1 MNDKQLNILVID
13 EDHAR
18 AAMLEEALVEAGYTH
33 VVTIKSTSNLHER
46 IAALA
51 PDMVIIDLQN
61 PDRDT
66 LEGMFQVTRSVKKP
80 IAMFVDQSDGDMI
93 KRAVEAGVSAYVV
106 DGLKRDRVTAVVDV
120 AVNRFEAF
128 QKVTDERDA
137 ARTALADRKTI
148 DRAKGL
154 LMQHRGISES
164 EAYNLLRN
172 AAMQQSK
179 KMSDIAESIITAME
193 LDAQL
198 LGGKR
203 DAG

>member
-1 MNDKQLNILVID
+1 MKDKQLNILVID
-13 EDHAR
+13 EDPAR
-18 AAMLEEALVEAGYTH
+18 AAMLEEALVAAGYTH
-33 VVTIKSTSNLHER
+33 VVTIQSTSNLHLR

-80 IAMFVDQSDGDMI
+80 IAMFVDQSDGEMI

-106 DGLKRDRVTAVVDV
+106 DGLTRDRITAVVDV

-128 QKVTDERDA
+128 LKLTNERDE

-154 LMQHRGISES
+154 LMQHRSITES
-164 EAYNLLRN
+164 EAYTIMRN
-172 AAMQQSK
+172 AAMQQSRK
-179 KMSDIAESIITAME
+179 ISEIADSIITAME
-193 LDAQL
+193 LDAQIL
-198 LGGKR
+198 KGKHHVS
-203 DAG
+203 